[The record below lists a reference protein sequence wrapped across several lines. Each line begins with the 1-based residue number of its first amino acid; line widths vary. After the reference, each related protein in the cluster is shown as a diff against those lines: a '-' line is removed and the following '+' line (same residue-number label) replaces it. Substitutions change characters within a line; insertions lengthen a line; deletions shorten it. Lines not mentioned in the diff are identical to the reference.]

1 MSDVKIR
8 RAILS
13 VSDKTGVIDLGKAL
27 TKLGIEILSTGG
39 TASILREGGV
49 SVTDVAEY
57 TSAPEILGGRVKTL
71 HPIIHGGLLARE
83 NLQEDCKELSAENIS
98 FIDMVVVNLY
108 PFEKTV
114 QDGENFDTCIEN
126 IDIGGPTMLR
136 AAAKNHNRVTVIV
149 SPDDYEELLNEVLS
163 NDGSTSREFRK
174 KMAAKAFRHTASY
187 DSHISNWFTK
197 ENGESY
203 PEKLNVTASLRDILR
218 YGENPHQTAALYTV
232 GSARFGVPYAS
243 QVQGKELSFNNINDS
258 SAALDLVCEFS
269 DPCCAIIKHA
279 NPCGVAIAEN
289 IYKSYLAAL
298 SCDTESAFGGIVAF
312 NREVGEDVAKEVV
325 RLFAEVVLAP
335 SISKKAKEIF
345 ETKQN
350 LRVLELGNFSEKQE
364 DDIDIRTLS
373 GGILIQKKDQK
384 VTENSIKIVTKK
396 IPTEQEM
403 KDLKFAF
410 TVCKHVKSNAIVYA
424 KNGTTVGVGAGQM
437 SRVNSSRIASWKAA
451 DQSKAAGEP
460 VSRAIGSV
468 VASDAFFPF
477 PDGLL
482 SAAEAGATA
491 VIQPGGSIR
500 DDEVIEAA
508 DKAGLAMVFTG
519 MRHFKH

>member
-49 SVTDVAEY
+49 SVTDVADY

-163 NDGSTSREFRK
+163 NDGSTTREFRK

-218 YGENPHQTAALYTV
+218 YGENPHQKAAIYDIKKPKMIGFDYKQLV
-232 GSARFGVPYAS
+232 
-243 QVQGKELSFNNINDS
+243 GKELSYNNLVDAE
-258 SAALDLVCEFS
+258 SALACVKQFDKPSCV
-269 DPCCAIIKHA
+269 IVKHA
-279 NPCGVAIAEN
+279 NPCGVAESDN
-289 IYKSYLAAL
+289 ILKAYNYASVSYTHLTL
-298 SCDTESAFGGIVAF
+298 PT
-312 NREVGEDVAKEVV
+312 
-325 RLFAEVVLAP
+325 
-335 SISKKAKEIF
+335 KA
-345 ETKQN
+345 
-350 LRVLELGNFSEKQE
+350 
-364 DDIDIRTLS
+364 
-373 GGILIQKKDQK
+373 
-384 VTENSIKIVTKK
+384 
-396 IPTEQEM
+396 
-403 KDLKFAF
+403 
-410 TVCKHVKSNAIVYA
+410 
-424 KNGTTVGVGAGQM
+424 
-437 SRVNSSRIASWKAA
+437 
-451 DQSKAAGEP
+451 
-460 VSRAIGSV
+460 
-468 VASDAFFPF
+468 
-477 PDGLL
+477 
-482 SAAEAGATA
+482 
-491 VIQPGGSIR
+491 
-500 DDEVIEAA
+500 
-508 DKAGLAMVFTG
+508 
-519 MRHFKH
+519 